1 MSILEV
7 SLFLVGLLL
16 FFTYPS
22 QMAYVFLHVP
32 HLGRGFLGFVI
43 NKTLPKSH
51 DLVDQIG
58 KSLQGGENEESAL
71 NFETFR
77 QRATNQMR
85 TMFINLMTGLES
97 NLKIYFAL
105 SIACSF
111 LDFIDFIIQL
121 VRFGGLG
128 DVSHKTE

>member
-22 QMAYVFLHVP
+22 QMAYVFLHTP
-32 HLGRGFLGFVI
+32 HLGRGFLGFMI
-43 NKTLPKSH
+43 NRMLPKSH
-51 DLVDQIG
+51 DLVEEVG
-58 KSLQGGENEESAL
+58 KALQGGENEEAAI

-85 TMFINLMTGLES
+85 TMFINLMS
-97 NLKIYFAL
+97 NLDQNLKLYFAL
-105 SIACSF
+105 TVTTSF

-121 VRFGGLG
+121 IRFGGLG
-128 DVSHKTE
+128 DVTNLSL